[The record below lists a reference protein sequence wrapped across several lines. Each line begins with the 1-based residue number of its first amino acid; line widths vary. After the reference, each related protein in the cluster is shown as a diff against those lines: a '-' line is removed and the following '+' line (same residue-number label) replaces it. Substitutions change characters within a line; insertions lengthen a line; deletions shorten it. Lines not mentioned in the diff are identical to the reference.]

1 MTREQFATDEMRE
14 KLAQLNGEERFAAE
28 YAALLHPIVYM
39 DWLKQLFVK
48 EFCGE
53 DEAEAEKRWTAAV
66 DKLNELQIL
75 YRGEQ
80 AGLAKMKSGAAIPL
94 LCALGGRKGKML
106 AKLAKQIEE
115 SIFYFFSTDDE
126 EMYYA
131 LQFVSDWIDENSLT
145 EKHAVLLES
154 AAENFDMSFVDAPR
168 GETSKLFFETA
179 EKLIDRCSQDTAKNA
194 AVLCRLY
201 RAVGTMNSAMGNL
214 LKCIEMKEKA
224 LAAGRKYLGEKDETT
239 LDCMR
244 NLAYSCSRAG
254 MAERGAELL
263 EKRLNIYKDT
273 SGAGSKAVRRAE
285 KDFNEFCAEMGK
297 KKRMGSAEEA
307 ERARLELERLQAKSE

>member
-1 MTREQFATDEMRE
+1 MTTKQFVTEEMRE

-66 DKLNELQIL
+66 DKLNALQIL
-75 YRGEQ
+75 YLSEQ
-80 AGLAKMKSGAAIPL
+80 AELAKMKSGAAIPL

-106 AKLAKQIEE
+106 VKLAKQIEE

-131 LQFVSDWIDENSLT
+131 LRFVSDWIDESSLT
-145 EKHAVLLES
+145 EKYAVLLES
-154 AAENFDMSFVDAPR
+154 AAENFDMSYVDAPR
-168 GETSKLFFETA
+168 SETSKLFFETA
-179 EKLIDRCSQDTAKNA
+179 ERLIDRCSQDIAKNA

-214 LKCIEMKEKA
+214 LKCIELKEKA
-224 LAAGRKYLGEKDETT
+224 FAMGRKYLGEKDETT

-244 NLAYSCSRAG
+244 NLAYNCSMAG

-263 EKRLNIYKDT
+263 EKRLNIYKGM
-273 SGAGSKAVRRAE
+273 SSAGSKAVRRAE
-285 KDFNEFCAEMGK
+285 KDLNEFCAEIEK
-297 KKRMGSAEEA
+297 KKRMDSAEET
-307 ERARLELERLQAKSE
+307 ESARFELDKLKAKPE